1 MYDINFIQKADV
13 LKKDLMQGHVT
24 SKDIIKIEQ
33 QLESLRSH
41 NPHVFN
47 IETTNHCNMTCIMCP
62 RTSLMT
68 RDIDWIDDQ
77 TFENVL
83 DQMTPHTPESMKSFW
98 DFINT
103 EYGIN
108 FDQHSENAFYF
119 YVVSR
124 CVILHG
130 YGEPLVDK
138 NIVNRVQACT
148 DRNIPTYFSCVPAN
162 LSVKRAESIMEAGL
176 TVLKCSIDALDD
188 SNAKRIRGKYNN
200 FEKAY
205 QTIKDVIAMK
215 EAKGYKTLIVPT
227 MIELNENSDNREMQ
241 QVFMDMWK
249 DLDVY
254 AYVKSQDNRWYYEED
269 NEMTN
274 KSHYAQQY
282 CEYPWSSMTV
292 MANGDV
298 VPCTQDYNCEMKLGN
313 VKEDSLEEIWNG
325 DKYKFLREWHL
336 NGNFPANH
344 KCANRCDQTKLH
356 QVINRKSGGTEK

>member
-1 MYDINFIQKADV
+1 MYDINFLHKTNTI
-13 LKKDLMQGHVT
+13 KKDLMNGDLT
-24 SKDIIKIEQ
+24 SKDIIS
-33 QLESLRSH
+33 LEKQFENLRSK

-47 IETTNHCNMTCIMCP
+47 IETTNHCNMTCLMCP

-68 RDIDWIDDQ
+68 RQVSWIDDE

-83 DQMTPHTPESMKSFW
+83 DQMTPHNQDNLEEFW
-98 DFINT
+98 DHIKT
-103 EYGIN
+103 EYGIT
-108 FDQHSENAFYF
+108 FDEHSENAFYF

-162 LSVKRAESIMEAGL
+162 LSVERAESVMKAGL
-176 TVLKCSIDALDD
+176 TVMKLSIDALDD
-188 SNAKRIRGKYNN
+188 VNAKRIRGRYNN
-200 FEKAY
+200 FDKAY
-205 QTIKDVIAMK
+205 QTVLDVIKMK
-215 EAKGYKTLIVPT
+215 EEKGYKTLIVPT
-227 MIELNENSDNREMQ
+227 MIELNSGEDNKEMQ
-241 QVFMDMWK
+241 QQFIDMWK
-249 DLDVY
+249 GLDVF

-269 NEMTN
+269 EELEN

-298 VPCTQDYNCEMKLGN
+298 VPCTQDYDCEMKLGN
-313 VKEDSLEEIWNG
+313 VKDQSLDEIWNG
-325 DKYKFLREWHL
+325 EKYNLLREWHL
-336 NGNFPANH
+336 KGNFPKNF
-344 KCANRCDQTKLH
+344 KCVGRCDQTKLY
-356 QVINRKSGGTEK
+356 QVIDKNTKKASK